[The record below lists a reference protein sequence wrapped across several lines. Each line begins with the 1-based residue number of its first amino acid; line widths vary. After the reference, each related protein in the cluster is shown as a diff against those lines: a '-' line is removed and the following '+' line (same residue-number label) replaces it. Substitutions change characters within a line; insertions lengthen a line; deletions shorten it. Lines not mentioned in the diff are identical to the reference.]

1 MSKSETKA
9 EGLNFEQKRA
19 KNILGEYLGREIA
32 GGFRVLKEHE
42 IAHCN
47 DAAKFPFEGDSGL
60 LREFCI
66 FAGGSGDLW
75 LLSSSGEIAFYD
87 HDLEFLSEA
96 NLEKFDLNLEGW
108 LKIAELFCKFE
119 ALSNPSSAQKA
130 KFKQSVAKI
139 CPQILEIWEI

>member
-1 MSKSETKA
+1 MNKNE
-9 EGLNFEQKRA
+9 L

-42 IAHCN
+42 IAHYN

-66 FAGGSGDLW
+66 FADGGSGDLW
-75 LLSSSGEIAFYD
+75 LLSSGGEIAFYD

-96 NLEKFDLNLEGW
+96 NLEKFDLNLTGW
-108 LKIAELFCKFE
+108 FEIAELFAKFE
-119 ALSNPSSAQKA
+119 ALDEPNASQKA
-130 KFKQSVAKI
+130 EFEQSVAKI

>member
-1 MSKSETKA
+1 M
-9 EGLNFEQKRA
+9 N
-19 KNILGEYLGREIA
+19 KNELKNSLSGYFGREIA
-32 GGFRVLKEHE
+32 GDFRVLKEHE
-42 IAHCN
+42 IALCN

-66 FAGGSGDLW
+66 FADGGTGDLW

-96 NLEKFDLNLEGW
+96 NLKKFDLNLAGW

-119 ALSNPSSAQKA
+119 ALSDPSATQKA
-130 KFKQSVAKI
+130 EFKQSVAKI